1 MHCRIFSSIPGPY
14 PLNISSNP
22 QSSGTTKSPQ
32 EMARNWGRGYKM
44 SLSENHWN
52 RATGKTELSRVTACA
67 LGQNTLYL
75 DPEPATYWCVTL
87 GTFFNVFLTSGSSS
101 IKWKKTRQSSSIK
114 RKWLCGNI
122 MKINEKTDVKY
133 LTQYLPQIRNANLS
147 PRSSQ

>member
-1 MHCRIFSSIPGPY
+1 
-14 PLNISSNP
+14 
-22 QSSGTTKSPQ
+22 
-32 EMARNWGRGYKM
+32 M

-101 IKWKKTRQSSSIK
+101 IKWKK
-114 RKWLCGNI
+114 N
-122 MKINEKTDVKY
+122 KTILIHKTEMTLWKY
-133 LTQYLPQIRNANLS
+133 YED
-147 PRSSQ
+147 